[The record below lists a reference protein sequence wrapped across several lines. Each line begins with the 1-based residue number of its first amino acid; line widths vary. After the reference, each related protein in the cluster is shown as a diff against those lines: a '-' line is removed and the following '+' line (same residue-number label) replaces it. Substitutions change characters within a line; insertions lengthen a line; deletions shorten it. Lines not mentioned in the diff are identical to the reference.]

1 MKNPIDEMRDL
12 IEKLNYYT
20 KLYDEGKSPI
30 SDKEWDDMYFH
41 LEKLEEETGIS
52 LGNSPTIH
60 VDYQVVNQLKKVKHN
75 HPMLSLDKTKSE
87 DDVVAFLA
95 GHDGIAMAKMDGLTC
110 SLYYEEGLLTSAET
124 RGNGEVGEDILQNIV
139 RVKGVPIEIPFKDK
153 LVIDGEVIC
162 TYEDFEDFSS
172 TYKNPRN
179 FASGSIRLLDSRAS
193 AQRKLT
199 FVAWDCITGLDECKY
214 LSEKIAHLD
223 SLGFIIVPFLIL
235 PVNSSDK
242 INQAISLIK
251 DMAKAFSYPI
261 DGIVFKYDDC
271 AYYQSLG
278 ATEHHFRGGLAY
290 KFYDEEYETY
300 LRNIE
305 WSMGKTGI
313 LTPVAIYD
321 DVDTDDSIINR
332 ASLHN
337 LNIMKQ
343 LLGDYPF
350 KGEKIWV
357 CKQNEIIPQVVRAE
371 SLRENFVNGN
381 KSLDKIYSIIEDRLL
396 IPPTKCPICGGDTYI
411 KDDFLYCGNPNC
423 DGKFINQLEHFCGK
437 KGLDIKGLSEA
448 TLQKLVDWGWVGNYQ
463 ELFSLSNFRDEWVKK
478 PGFGEKSV
486 DKLLSTIEEARHCE
500 LWQFIS
506 ALSIPLIGS
515 TYAKEIAKRSMDWF
529 CFRECVEKNY
539 DFTAWERFGYEMNE
553 SLHRFN
559 YSQADDLAYK
569 ILDIHNSLWIDPQAT
584 TPVIKFSEIN
594 GKTFV
599 VTGAVHQFKNRDEV
613 KIAIET
619 RGGKVTNSVT
629 KNTNY
634 LINNDINSTSSKNVK
649 AKQLGIPII
658 TEEQLIA
665 ML

>member
-1 MKNPIDEMRDL
+1 MNPVDEMRDL

-41 LEKLEEETGIS
+41 LKKLEEETGIS

-87 DDVVAFLA
+87 DEVVEFLA

-110 SLYYEEGLLTSAET
+110 SLCYEDGLLISAET
-124 RGNGEVGEDILQNIV
+124 RGNGEIGEDILQNIV

-153 LVIDGEVIC
+153 LVVDGEVIC

-193 AQRKLT
+193 SQRRLT
-199 FVAWDCITGLDECKY
+199 FVAWDCITGLDEYKN
-214 LSEKIAHLD
+214 LSQKIIHLD
-223 SLGFIIVPFLIL
+223 SLGFIIVPFLVLSI
-235 PVNSSDK
+235 NNSDK
-242 INQAISLIK
+242 INHAISLIK
-251 DMAKAFSYPI
+251 GMAKDFSYPI
-261 DGIVFKYDDC
+261 DGIVFKYNNC
-271 AYYQSLG
+271 EYYQSLG
-278 ATEHHFRGGLAY
+278 ATEHHFRGGLAF
-290 KFYDEEYETY
+290 KFYDEEYETN
-300 LRNIE
+300 LKDIE

-337 LNIMKQ
+337 LNIMNQ
-343 LLGDYPF
+343 LLGKPY
-350 KGEKIWV
+350 KGQKIWV
-357 CKQNEIIPQVVRAE
+357 CKQNEIIPQVVRSE
-371 SLRENFVNGN
+371 R
-381 KSLDKIYSIIEDRLL
+381 LDAALTYID
-396 IPPTKCPICGGDTYI
+396 IPAKCPVCGSDTYV
-411 KDDFLYCGNPNC
+411 KDDFLYCSNPNC
-423 DGKFINQLEHFCGK
+423 DGKFINQLVHFCGK

-448 TLQKLVDWGWVGNYQ
+448 TLQKLVDWGWINNYQ
-463 ELFSLSNFRDEWVKK
+463 ELFSLSNFHDEWIKK
-478 PGFGEKSV
+478 PGFGQKSV
-486 DKLLSTIEEARHCE
+486 DKLLSTIEEVRYCE

-515 TYAKEIAKRSMDWF
+515 TYAKEIAKKCKDWF
-529 CFRECVEKNY
+529 SFREYIEKNY
-539 DFTAWERFGYEMNE
+539 DFTAWDRFGYEMND

-569 ILDIHNSLWIDPQAT
+569 ILDIHNSLWIDPQGT
-584 TPVIKFSEIN
+584 TPTIKFSEVN

-599 VTGAVHQFKNRDEV
+599 ITGAVHQFQNRDEV
-613 KIAIET
+613 KAAIET
-619 RGGKVTNSVT
+619 HGGKVTASVS
-629 KNTNY
+629 KNTDY
-634 LINNDINSTSSKNVK
+634 LINNDINSTSSKNIK

>member
-1 MKNPIDEMRDL
+1 MNPVDEMRDL

-20 KLYDEGKSPI
+20 KLYDEGKSSI

-41 LEKLEEETGIS
+41 LKKLEEETGIS

-60 VDYQVVNQLKKVKHN
+60 IDYQVVNQLKKVKHN

-87 DDVVAFLA
+87 DEVVEFLA

-110 SLYYEEGLLTSAET
+110 SLCYEDGLLISAET
-124 RGNGEVGEDILQNIV
+124 RGNGEIGEDILQNIV

-153 LVIDGEVIC
+153 LVVDGEVIC

-193 AQRKLT
+193 SQRRLT
-199 FVAWDCITGLDECKY
+199 FVAWDCITGLDEYKN
-214 LSEKIAHLD
+214 LSQKIIHLD
-223 SLGFIIVPFLIL
+223 SLGFIIVPFLVL
-235 PVNSSDK
+235 PINNSDK
-242 INQAISLIK
+242 INHAISLIK
-251 DMAKAFSYPI
+251 DMAKDFSYPI
-261 DGIVFKYDDC
+261 DGIVFKYNNC
-271 AYYQSLG
+271 EYYQSLG
-278 ATEHHFRGGLAY
+278 ATEHHFRGGLAF
-290 KFYDEEYETY
+290 KFYDEEYETN
-300 LRNIE
+300 LKDIE

-337 LNIMKQ
+337 LNIMNQ
-343 LLGDYPF
+343 LLGKPY
-350 KGEKIWV
+350 KGQKIWV
-357 CKQNEIIPQVVRAE
+357 CKQNEIIPQVVRSERSDAA
-371 SLRENFVNGN
+371 LTYI
-381 KSLDKIYSIIEDRLL
+381 D
-396 IPPTKCPICGGDTYI
+396 IPAKCPVCGSDTYV
-411 KDDFLYCGNPNC
+411 KDDFLYCSNPNC
-423 DGKFINQLEHFCGK
+423 DGKFINQLVHFCGK

-448 TLQKLVDWGWVGNYQ
+448 TLQKLVDWGWINNYQ
-463 ELFSLSNFRDEWVKK
+463 ELFSLSNFRDEWIKK
-478 PGFGEKSV
+478 PGFGQKSV
-486 DKLLSTIEEARHCE
+486 DKLLSTIEEVRYCE

-515 TYAKEIAKRSMDWF
+515 TYAKEIAKKCKDWF
-529 CFRECVEKNY
+529 SFREYIEKNY
-539 DFTAWERFGYEMNE
+539 DFTDWDRFGYEMND

-569 ILDIHNSLWIDPQAT
+569 ILDIHNSLWIDPQGT
-584 TPVIKFSEIN
+584 TPTIKFSEVN

-599 VTGAVHQFKNRDEV
+599 ITGAVRQFQNRDEV
-613 KIAIET
+613 KTVIET
-619 RGGKVTNSVT
+619 HGGKVTASVS
-629 KNTNY
+629 KNTDY
-634 LINNDINSTSSKNVK
+634 LINNDINSTSSKNIK

>member
-1 MKNPIDEMRDL
+1 MSPVDEMRDL
-12 IEKLNYYT
+12 IEKLNHYT

-60 VDYQVVNQLKKVKHN
+60 IDYKVVNQLKKVKHN

-87 DDVVAFLA
+87 DEVVEFLA

-110 SLYYEEGLLTSAET
+110 SLCYENGLLISAET
-124 RGNGEVGEDILQNIV
+124 RGNGEIGEDILQNIV

-153 LVIDGEVIC
+153 LVVDGEVIC

-193 AQRKLT
+193 SQRRLT
-199 FVAWDCITGLDECKY
+199 FVAWDCITGLDEYKN
-214 LSEKIAHLD
+214 LSQKIIHLD
-223 SLGFIIVPFLIL
+223 SLGFIIVPFLVL
-235 PVNSSDK
+235 PINNSDK
-242 INQAISLIK
+242 INHAISLIK
-251 DMAKAFSYPI
+251 GMAKDFSYPI
-261 DGIVFKYDDC
+261 DGIVFKYNNC
-271 AYYQSLG
+271 EYYQSLG
-278 ATEHHFRGGLAY
+278 ATEHHFRGGLAF
-290 KFYDEEYETY
+290 KFYDEEYETN
-300 LRNIE
+300 LKDIE

-337 LNIMKQ
+337 LNIMNQ
-343 LLGDYPF
+343 LLGKPY
-350 KGEKIWV
+350 KGQKIWV
-357 CKQNEIIPQVVRAE
+357 CKQNEIIPQVVRSERSDAA
-371 SLRENFVNGN
+371 LTYI
-381 KSLDKIYSIIEDRLL
+381 D
-396 IPPTKCPICGGDTYI
+396 IPAKCPVCGSDTYV
-411 KDDFLYCGNPNC
+411 KDDFLYCSNPNC
-423 DGKFINQLEHFCGK
+423 DGKFINQLVHFCGK

-448 TLQKLVDWGWVGNYQ
+448 TLQKLVDWGWINNYQ
-463 ELFSLSNFRDEWVKK
+463 ELFSLSNFRDEWIKK
-478 PGFGEKSV
+478 PGFGQKSV
-486 DKLLSTIEEARHCE
+486 DKLLSTIEEVRYCE

-515 TYAKEIAKRSMDWF
+515 TYAKEIAKKCKDWF
-529 CFRECVEKNY
+529 SFREYVEKNY
-539 DFTAWERFGYEMNE
+539 DFTAWDRFGYEMND

-569 ILDIHNSLWIDPQAT
+569 ILDIHNSLWVDPQAT
-584 TPVIKFSEIN
+584 TPTIKFSEVN

-599 VTGAVHQFKNRDEV
+599 ITGAVRQFQNRDEV
-613 KIAIET
+613 KAAIET
-619 RGGKVTNSVT
+619 HGGKVTASVS
-629 KNTNY
+629 KNTDY
-634 LINNDINSTSSKNVK
+634 LINNDINSTSSKNIK

>member
-1 MKNPIDEMRDL
+1 MNPVDEMRDL
-12 IEKLNYYT
+12 IEKLNHYT

-41 LEKLEEETGIS
+41 LKKLEEETGIS

-87 DDVVAFLA
+87 DEVVEFLA

-110 SLYYEEGLLTSAET
+110 SLCYEDGLLISAET
-124 RGNGEVGEDILQNIV
+124 RGNGEIGEDILQNIV

-153 LVIDGEVIC
+153 LVVDGEVIC

-193 AQRKLT
+193 SQRRLT
-199 FVAWDCITGLDECKY
+199 FVAWDCITGLDEYKN
-214 LSEKIAHLD
+214 LSQKIINLD
-223 SLGFIIVPFLIL
+223 SLGFIIVPFLVL
-235 PVNSSDK
+235 PINSSDK
-242 INQAISLIK
+242 INHAISLIK
-251 DMAKAFSYPI
+251 DMAKDFSYPI
-261 DGIVFKYDDC
+261 DGIVFKYNNC
-271 AYYQSLG
+271 EYYQSLG
-278 ATEHHFRGGLAY
+278 ATEHHFRGGLAF
-290 KFYDEEYETY
+290 KFYDEEYETN
-300 LRNIE
+300 LKDIE

-337 LNIMKQ
+337 LNIMNQ
-343 LLGDYPF
+343 LLGKPY
-350 KGEKIWV
+350 KGQKIWV
-357 CKQNEIIPQVVRAE
+357 CKQNEIIPQVV
-371 SLRENFVNGN
+371 
-381 KSLDKIYSIIEDRLL
+381 KSEISDAALTYID
-396 IPPTKCPICGGDTYI
+396 IPAKCPVCGSDTYV
-411 KDDFLYCGNPNC
+411 KDDFLYCSNPNC
-423 DGKFINQLEHFCGK
+423 DGKFINQLVHFCGK

-448 TLQKLVDWGWVGNYQ
+448 TLQKLVDWGWINNYQ
-463 ELFSLSNFRDEWVKK
+463 ELFSLSNFRDEWIKK
-478 PGFGEKSV
+478 PGFGQKSV
-486 DKLLSTIEEARHCE
+486 DKLLSTIEEVRYCE

-515 TYAKEIAKRSMDWF
+515 TYAKEIAKKCKDWF
-529 CFRECVEKNY
+529 SFREYVEKNY
-539 DFTAWERFGYEMNE
+539 DFTDWDRFGYEMND

-569 ILDIHNSLWIDPQAT
+569 ILDIHNSLWVDPQAT
-584 TPVIKFSEIN
+584 TPTIKFSEVN

-599 VTGAVHQFKNRDEV
+599 ITGAVRQFQNRDEV
-613 KIAIET
+613 KAAIEAH
-619 RGGKVTNSVT
+619 GGKVTASVS
-629 KNTNY
+629 KNTDY
-634 LINNDINSTSSKNVK
+634 LINNDINSTSSKNIK

>member
-1 MKNPIDEMRDL
+1 MNPVDEMRDL

-60 VDYQVVNQLKKVKHN
+60 IDYQVVNQLKKVKHN

-87 DDVVAFLA
+87 DEVVEFLA

-110 SLYYEEGLLTSAET
+110 SLCYEDGLLISAET
-124 RGNGEVGEDILQNIV
+124 RGNGEIGEDILQNIV

-153 LVIDGEVIC
+153 LVVDGEVIC

-193 AQRKLT
+193 SQRRLT
-199 FVAWDCITGLDECKY
+199 FVAWDCITGLDEYKN
-214 LSEKIAHLD
+214 LSQKIIHLD
-223 SLGFIIVPFLIL
+223 SLGFIIVPFLVL
-235 PVNSSDK
+235 PINNSDK
-242 INQAISLIK
+242 INHAISLIK
-251 DMAKAFSYPI
+251 GMAKDFSYPI
-261 DGIVFKYDDC
+261 DGIVFKYNDC
-271 AYYQSLG
+271 EYYQSLG
-278 ATEHHFRGGLAY
+278 ATEHHFRGGLAF
-290 KFYDEEYETY
+290 KFYDEEYETN
-300 LRNIE
+300 LKDIE

-337 LNIMKQ
+337 LNIMNQ
-343 LLGDYPF
+343 LLGKPY
-350 KGEKIWV
+350 KGQKIWV
-357 CKQNEIIPQVVRAE
+357 CKQNEIIPQVVRSE
-371 SLRENFVNGN
+371 
-381 KSLDKIYSIIEDRLL
+381 KSDAALTYIDI
-396 IPPTKCPICGGDTYI
+396 PTKCPVCGSDTYV
-411 KDDFLYCGNPNC
+411 KDDFLYCSNPNC
-423 DGKFINQLEHFCGK
+423 DGKFINQLVHFCGK

-448 TLQKLVDWGWVGNYQ
+448 TLQKLVDWGWINNYQ
-463 ELFSLSNFRDEWVKK
+463 ELFSLSNFRDEWIKK
-478 PGFGEKSV
+478 PGFGQKSV
-486 DKLLSTIEEARHCE
+486 DKLLSTIEEVRYCE

-515 TYAKEIAKRSMDWF
+515 TYAKEIAKKCKDWF
-529 CFRECVEKNY
+529 SFREYVEKNY
-539 DFTAWERFGYEMNE
+539 DFTAWDRFGYEMND

-569 ILDIHNSLWIDPQAT
+569 ILDIHNSLWIDPQVTIEKIESAILNKNF
-584 TPVIKFSEIN
+584 VITGRLLLIQNREKLIN
-594 GKTFV
+594 IVEEK
-599 VTGAVHQFKNRDEV
+599 
-613 KIAIET
+613 
-619 RGGKVTNSVT
+619 GGKVQSS
-629 KNTNY
+629 
-634 LINNDINSTSSKNVK
+634 ISSKTTYLVCNDLNSASTKFKK
-649 AKQLGIPII
+649 AKELNIPVIS
-658 TEEQLIA
+658 EEELLKMCDYKI
-665 ML
+665 

>member
-1 MKNPIDEMRDL
+1 MNPVDEMRDL

-87 DDVVAFLA
+87 DEVVEFLA

-110 SLYYEEGLLTSAET
+110 SLCYEDGLLISAET
-124 RGNGEVGEDILQNIV
+124 RGNGEIGEDILQNIV

-153 LVIDGEVIC
+153 LVVDGEVIC

-193 AQRKLT
+193 AQRRLT
-199 FVAWDCITGLDECKY
+199 FVAWDCITGLDEYKN
-214 LSEKIAHLD
+214 LSQKIIHLD
-223 SLGFIIVPFLIL
+223 SLGFIIVPFLVL
-235 PVNSSDK
+235 PINNSDK
-242 INQAISLIK
+242 INHAISLIK
-251 DMAKAFSYPI
+251 GMAKDFSYPI
-261 DGIVFKYDDC
+261 DGIVFKYNNC
-271 AYYQSLG
+271 EYYQSLG
-278 ATEHHFRGGLAY
+278 ATEHHFRGGLAF
-290 KFYDEEYETY
+290 KFYDEEYETN
-300 LRNIE
+300 LKDIE

-321 DVDTDDSIINR
+321 DVDTYDSIINR

-337 LNIMKQ
+337 LNIMNQ
-343 LLGDYPF
+343 LLGKPY
-350 KGEKIWV
+350 KGQKIWV
-357 CKQNEIIPQVVRAE
+357 CKQNEIIPQVVRSERSDAA
-371 SLRENFVNGN
+371 LTYI
-381 KSLDKIYSIIEDRLL
+381 D
-396 IPPTKCPICGGDTYI
+396 IPAKCPVCGSDTYV
-411 KDDFLYCGNPNC
+411 KDDFLYCSNPNC
-423 DGKFINQLEHFCGK
+423 DGKFINQLVHFCGK

-448 TLQKLVDWGWVGNYQ
+448 TLQKLVDWGWINNYQ
-463 ELFSLSNFRDEWVKK
+463 ELFSLSNFRDEWIKK
-478 PGFGEKSV
+478 PSFGQKSV
-486 DKLLSTIEEARHCE
+486 DKLLSTIEEVRYCE

-515 TYAKEIAKRSMDWF
+515 TYAKEIAKKCKDWF
-529 CFRECVEKNY
+529 SFREYIEKNY
-539 DFTAWERFGYEMNE
+539 DFTDWDRFGYEMND

-569 ILDIHNSLWIDPQAT
+569 ILDIHNSLWVDPQVT
-584 TPVIKFSEIN
+584 TPTIKFSEVN

-599 VTGAVHQFKNRDEV
+599 ITGAVHQFQNRDEV
-613 KIAIET
+613 KAIIET
-619 RGGKVTNSVT
+619 HGGKVTASVS
-629 KNTNY
+629 KNTDY
-634 LINNDINSTSSKNVK
+634 LINNDINSTSSKNIK

>member
-1 MKNPIDEMRDL
+1 MNPVDEMRDL
-12 IEKLNYYT
+12 IEKLNHYT

-41 LEKLEEETGIS
+41 LKKLEEETGIS

-87 DDVVAFLA
+87 DEVVEFLA
-95 GHDGIAMAKMDGLTC
+95 DHDGIAMAKMDGLTC
-110 SLYYEEGLLTSAET
+110 SLCYEDGLLISAET
-124 RGNGEVGEDILQNIV
+124 RGNGEIGEDILQNIV

-153 LVIDGEVIC
+153 LVVDGEVIC

-193 AQRKLT
+193 SQRRLT
-199 FVAWDCITGLDECKY
+199 FVAWDCITGLDEYKN
-214 LSEKIAHLD
+214 LSQKIIHLD
-223 SLGFIIVPFLIL
+223 SLGFIIVPFLVL
-235 PVNSSDK
+235 PINNSDK
-242 INQAISLIK
+242 INHAISLIK
-251 DMAKAFSYPI
+251 GMAKDFSYPI
-261 DGIVFKYDDC
+261 DGIVFKYNNC
-271 AYYQSLG
+271 EYYQSLG
-278 ATEHHFRGGLAY
+278 ATEHHFRGGLAF
-290 KFYDEEYETY
+290 KFYDEEYETN
-300 LRNIE
+300 LKDIE

-337 LNIMKQ
+337 LNIMNQ
-343 LLGDYPF
+343 LLGKPY
-350 KGEKIWV
+350 KGQKIWV
-357 CKQNEIIPQVVRAE
+357 CKQNEIIPQVVRSE
-371 SLRENFVNGN
+371 R
-381 KSLDKIYSIIEDRLL
+381 LDAALTYID
-396 IPPTKCPICGGDTYI
+396 IPAKCPVCGSDTYV
-411 KDDFLYCGNPNC
+411 KDDFLYCSNPNC
-423 DGKFINQLEHFCGK
+423 DGKFINQLVHFCGK

-448 TLQKLVDWGWVGNYQ
+448 TLQKLVDWGWINNYQ
-463 ELFSLSNFRDEWVKK
+463 ELFSLSNFRDEWIKK
-478 PGFGEKSV
+478 PGFGQKSV
-486 DKLLSTIEEARHCE
+486 DKLLSTIKEVRYCE

-515 TYAKEIAKRSMDWF
+515 TYAKEIAKKCKDWF
-529 CFRECVEKNY
+529 SFREYIEKNY
-539 DFTAWERFGYEMNE
+539 DFTDWDRFGYEMND

-569 ILDIHNSLWIDPQAT
+569 ILDIHNSLWIDPQGT
-584 TPVIKFSEIN
+584 TPTIKFNEVN

-599 VTGAVHQFKNRDEV
+599 ITGAVHQFQNRDEV
-613 KIAIET
+613 KAAIET
-619 RGGKVTNSVT
+619 HGGKVTASVS
-629 KNTNY
+629 KNTDY
-634 LINNDINSTSSKNVK
+634 LINNDINSTSSKNIK

>member
-1 MKNPIDEMRDL
+1 MNPVDEMRDL

-60 VDYQVVNQLKKVKHN
+60 IDYQIVNQLKKVKHN

-87 DDVVAFLA
+87 DEVVEFLA
-95 GHDGIAMAKMDGLTC
+95 DHDGIAMAKMDGLTC
-110 SLYYEEGLLTSAET
+110 SLCYEDGLLISAET
-124 RGNGEVGEDILQNIV
+124 RGNGEIGEDILQNIV

-153 LVIDGEVIC
+153 LVVDGEVIC

-193 AQRKLT
+193 AQRRLT
-199 FVAWDCITGLDECKY
+199 FVAWDCITGLDEHKN
-214 LSEKIAHLD
+214 LSQKIIHLD
-223 SLGFIIVPFLIL
+223 SLGFIIVPFLVL
-235 PVNSSDK
+235 PINNSDK
-242 INQAISLIK
+242 INHAISLIK
-251 DMAKAFSYPI
+251 GMAKDFSYPI
-261 DGIVFKYDDC
+261 DGIVFKYNNC
-271 AYYQSLG
+271 EYYQSLG
-278 ATEHHFRGGLAY
+278 ATEHHFRGGLAF
-290 KFYDEEYETY
+290 KFYDEEYETN
-300 LRNIE
+300 LKDIE

-337 LNIMKQ
+337 LNIMNQ
-343 LLGDYPF
+343 LLGKPY
-350 KGEKIWV
+350 KGQKIWV
-357 CKQNEIIPQVVRAE
+357 CKQNEIIPQVVRSERSDAT
-371 SLRENFVNGN
+371 LTYI
-381 KSLDKIYSIIEDRLL
+381 D
-396 IPPTKCPICGGDTYI
+396 IPAKCPVCGSDTYV
-411 KDDFLYCGNPNC
+411 KDDFLYCSNPNC
-423 DGKFINQLEHFCGK
+423 DGKFINQLVHFCGK

-448 TLQKLVDWGWVGNYQ
+448 TLQKLVDQGWINNYQ
-463 ELFSLSNFRDEWVKK
+463 ELFSLSNFRDEWIEK
-478 PGFGEKSV
+478 PGFGQKSV

-515 TYAKEIAKRSMDWF
+515 TYAKEIAKKCKDWF
-529 CFRECVEKNY
+529 SFREYIEKNY
-539 DFTAWERFGYEMNE
+539 DFTTWDRFGYEMND

-569 ILDIHNSLWIDPQAT
+569 ILNIHNSLWVDPQVT
-584 TPVIKFSEIN
+584 TPTIKFSEVN
-594 GKTFV
+594 GKMFV
-599 VTGAVHQFKNRDEV
+599 ITGAVRQFKNRDEV
-613 KIAIET
+613 KAIIET
-619 RGGKVTNSVT
+619 HGGKVTASVS
-629 KNTNY
+629 KNTDY
-634 LINNDINSTSSKNVK
+634 LINNDINSTSSKNIK

>member
-1 MKNPIDEMRDL
+1 MNPVDEMRDL
-12 IEKLNYYT
+12 IEKLNHYT

-41 LEKLEEETGIS
+41 LKKLEEETGIS

-60 VDYQVVNQLKKVKHN
+60 IDYQVVNQLKKVKHN

-87 DDVVAFLA
+87 DEVVEFLA

-110 SLYYEEGLLTSAET
+110 SLCYEDGLLISAET
-124 RGNGEVGEDILQNIV
+124 RGNGEIGEDILQNIV

-153 LVIDGEVIC
+153 LVVDGEVIC

-193 AQRKLT
+193 AQRRLT
-199 FVAWDCITGLDECKY
+199 FVAWDCITGLDEYKN
-214 LSEKIAHLD
+214 LSQKIIYLD
-223 SLGFIIVPFLIL
+223 SLGFIIVPFLVL
-235 PVNSSDK
+235 PINNSDK
-242 INQAISLIK
+242 INHAISLIK
-251 DMAKAFSYPI
+251 GMAKDFSYPI
-261 DGIVFKYDDC
+261 DGIVFKYNNC
-271 AYYQSLG
+271 EYYQSLG
-278 ATEHHFRGGLAY
+278 ATEHHFRGGLAF
-290 KFYDEEYETY
+290 KFYDEEYETN
-300 LRNIE
+300 LKDIE

-337 LNIMKQ
+337 LNIMNQ
-343 LLGDYPF
+343 LLGKPY
-350 KGEKIWV
+350 KGQKIWV
-357 CKQNEIIPQVVRAE
+357 CKQNEIIPQVV
-371 SLRENFVNGN
+371 
-381 KSLDKIYSIIEDRLL
+381 KSERSDAALTYID
-396 IPPTKCPICGGDTYI
+396 IPAKCPICGSDTYV
-411 KDDFLYCGNPNC
+411 KDDFLYCSNPNC
-423 DGKFINQLEHFCGK
+423 DGKFINQLVHFCGK

-448 TLQKLVDWGWVGNYQ
+448 TLQKLVDWGWINNYQ
-463 ELFSLSNFRDEWVKK
+463 ELFSLSNFRDEWIKK
-478 PGFGEKSV
+478 PGFGQKSV
-486 DKLLSTIEEARHCE
+486 DKLLSTIEEVRYCE

-515 TYAKEIAKRSMDWF
+515 TYAKEIAKKCKDWF
-529 CFRECVEKNY
+529 SFREYIETNY
-539 DFTAWERFGYEMNE
+539 DFTAWDRFGYEMND

-569 ILDIHNSLWIDPQAT
+569 ILDVHNSLWVDPQVT
-584 TPVIKFSEIN
+584 TPTIKVSEVN

-599 VTGAVHQFKNRDEV
+599 ITGAVHQFQNRDEV
-613 KIAIET
+613 KAIIET
-619 RGGKVTNSVT
+619 HGGKVTASVS
-629 KNTNY
+629 KNTDY
-634 LINNDINSTSSKNVK
+634 LINNDINSTSSKNIK

>member
-1 MKNPIDEMRDL
+1 MNPVDKMRDL

-41 LEKLEEETGIS
+41 LEKLEKETGIS

-60 VDYQVVNQLKKVKHN
+60 IDYQVVNQLKKVKHN

-87 DDVVAFLA
+87 DEVVEFLA

-110 SLYYEEGLLTSAET
+110 SLCYEDGLLISAET
-124 RGNGEVGEDILQNIV
+124 RGNGEIGEDILQNIV

-153 LVIDGEVIC
+153 LVVDGEVIC

-193 AQRKLT
+193 SQRRLT
-199 FVAWDCITGLDECKY
+199 FVAWDCITGLDEYKN
-214 LSEKIAHLD
+214 LSQKIIHLD
-223 SLGFIIVPFLIL
+223 SLGFIIVPFLVL
-235 PVNSSDK
+235 PINNSDK
-242 INQAISLIK
+242 INHAISLIK
-251 DMAKAFSYPI
+251 DMAKDFSYPI
-261 DGIVFKYDDC
+261 DGIVFKYNNC
-271 AYYQSLG
+271 EYYQSLG
-278 ATEHHFRGGLAY
+278 ATEHHFRGGLAF
-290 KFYDEEYETY
+290 KFYDEEYETN
-300 LRNIE
+300 LKDIE

-337 LNIMKQ
+337 LNIMNQ
-343 LLGDYPF
+343 LLGKPY
-350 KGEKIWV
+350 KGQKIWV
-357 CKQNEIIPQVVRAE
+357 CKQNEIIPQVV
-371 SLRENFVNGN
+371 
-381 KSLDKIYSIIEDRLL
+381 KSEISDAALTYID
-396 IPPTKCPICGGDTYI
+396 IPAKCPVCGSDTYI
-411 KDDFLYCGNPNC
+411 KDDFLYCSNPNC
-423 DGKFINQLEHFCGK
+423 DGKFINQLVHFCGK

-448 TLQKLVDWGWVGNYQ
+448 TLQKLVDWGWINNYQ
-463 ELFSLSNFRDEWVKK
+463 ELFSLSNFRDEWIKK
-478 PGFGEKSV
+478 PGFGQKSV

-515 TYAKEIAKRSMDWF
+515 TYAKEIAKKCKDWF
-529 CFRECVEKNY
+529 SFREYVEKNY
-539 DFTAWERFGYEMNE
+539 DFTAWDRFGYEMND

-569 ILDIHNSLWIDPQAT
+569 ILDIHNSLWVDPQAI
-584 TPVIKFSEIN
+584 TPTIKFSEVN

-599 VTGAVHQFKNRDEV
+599 ITGAVRQFQNRDEV
-613 KIAIET
+613 KAAIET
-619 RGGKVTNSVT
+619 HGGKVTASVS
-629 KNTNY
+629 KNTDY
-634 LINNDINSTSSKNVK
+634 LINNDINSTSSKNIK

>member
-1 MKNPIDEMRDL
+1 MNPVDEMRDL

-41 LEKLEEETGIS
+41 LKKLEEETGIS

-87 DDVVAFLA
+87 DEVVEFLA

-110 SLYYEEGLLTSAET
+110 SLCYEDGLLISAET
-124 RGNGEVGEDILQNIV
+124 RGNGEIGEDIFQNIV

-153 LVIDGEVIC
+153 LVVDGEVIC

-193 AQRKLT
+193 AQRRLT
-199 FVAWDCITGLDECKY
+199 FVAWDCITGLDEYKN
-214 LSEKIAHLD
+214 LSQKIIHLA
-223 SLGFIIVPFLIL
+223 SLGFIIVPFLVL
-235 PVNSSDK
+235 PINNSDK
-242 INQAISLIK
+242 INHAISLIK
-251 DMAKAFSYPI
+251 GMAKDFSYPI
-261 DGIVFKYDDC
+261 DGIVFKYNNC
-271 AYYQSLG
+271 EYYQSLG
-278 ATEHHFRGGLAY
+278 ATEHHFRGGLAF
-290 KFYDEEYETY
+290 KFYDEEYETN
-300 LRNIE
+300 LKDIE

-337 LNIMKQ
+337 LNIMNQ
-343 LLGDYPF
+343 LLGKPY
-350 KGEKIWV
+350 KGQKIWV
-357 CKQNEIIPQVVRAE
+357 CKQNEIIPQVVRSERSDAA
-371 SLRENFVNGN
+371 LTYI
-381 KSLDKIYSIIEDRLL
+381 D
-396 IPPTKCPICGGDTYI
+396 IPAKCPVCGSDTYV
-411 KDDFLYCGNPNC
+411 KDDFLYCSNSNC
-423 DGKFINQLEHFCGK
+423 DGKFINQLVHFCGK

-448 TLQKLVDWGWVGNYQ
+448 TLQKLVDWGWINNYQ
-463 ELFSLSNFRDEWVKK
+463 ELFSLSNFRDEWIKK
-478 PGFGEKSV
+478 PGFGQKSV
-486 DKLLSTIEEARHCE
+486 DKLLSTIEEVRYCE

-515 TYAKEIAKRSMDWF
+515 TYAKEIAKKCKDWF
-529 CFRECVEKNY
+529 SFREYIEKNY
-539 DFTAWERFGYEMNE
+539 DFTAWDRFGYEMND

-559 YSQADDLAYK
+559 YSQANDLAYK
-569 ILDIHNSLWIDPQAT
+569 ILNIHNSLWVDPQVT
-584 TPVIKFSEIN
+584 TPTIKFSEVN
-594 GKTFV
+594 GKIFV
-599 VTGAVHQFKNRDEV
+599 ITGAVRQFQNRDEV
-613 KIAIET
+613 KAAIET
-619 RGGKVTNSVT
+619 HGGKVTSSVS
-629 KNTNY
+629 KNTDY
-634 LINNDINSTSSKNVK
+634 LINNDINSTSSKNIK

>member
-1 MKNPIDEMRDL
+1 MNPIDEMRDL

-20 KLYDEGKSPI
+20 KLYDEGHPSI

-87 DDVVAFLA
+87 DEVVTFLT

-110 SLYYEEGLLTSAET
+110 SLCYEDGLLISAET

-193 AQRKLT
+193 SQRRLT
-199 FVAWDCITGLDECKY
+199 FVAWDCITGLDECKN
-214 LSEKIAHLD
+214 LSEKILRLD
-223 SLGFIIVPFLIL
+223 GLGFSIVPFLIL
-235 PVNSSDK
+235 PVNTPD
-242 INQAISLIK
+242 IIHHAIILIK
-251 DMAKAFSYPI
+251 DMAKDFSYPI
-261 DGIVFKYDDC
+261 DGVVFKYDNC
-271 AYYQSLG
+271 EYYQSLG
-278 ATEHHFRGGLAY
+278 ATEHHFRGGLAF
-290 KFYDEEYETY
+290 KFYDEEYETT
-300 LRNIE
+300 LRDIE
-305 WSMGKTGI
+305 WTMGKTGQ
-313 LTPVAIYD
+313 LTPVAIFDEVD
-321 DVDTDDSIINR
+321 DGESIITR

-337 LNIMKQ
+337 LNIMEQ
-343 LLGDYPF
+343 ILGLNPHY
-350 KGEKIWV
+350 GQTIWV
-357 CKQNEIIPQVVRAE
+357 AKMNMIIPQVMRSE
-371 SLRENFVNGN
+371 HGN
-381 KSLDKIYSIIEDRLL
+381 EGTVYYLDKKVFVYPD
-396 IPPTKCPICGGDTYI
+396 TCPICGGKTI
-411 KDDFLYCGNPNC
+411 VKDDFVYCSNPNC
-423 DGKFINQLEHFCGK
+423 EGKFINQLVHFCGK

-448 TLQKLVDWGWVGNYQ
+448 TLQKLVDWGWVSNYQ

-486 DKLLSTIEEARHCE
+486 DKLLVTIEEARHCE

-539 DFTAWERFGYEMNE
+539 DFTAWERFGFEMND

-559 YSQADDLAYK
+559 YSQADDLAFK
-569 ILDIHNSLWIDPQAT
+569 VLNIHNSLWLDPTAT
-584 TPVIKFSEIN
+584 VSTVKFSEVS

-613 KIAIET
+613 KVAIET
-619 RGGKVTNSVT
+619 RGGKVTGSVT
-629 KNTNY
+629 KNTDY
-634 LINNDINSTSSKNVK
+634 LINNDINSTSSKNIK

>member
-1 MKNPIDEMRDL
+1 MNPVDEMRDL
-12 IEKLNYYT
+12 IEKLNHYT

-60 VDYQVVNQLKKVKHN
+60 IDYQVVNQLKKVKHN

-87 DDVVAFLA
+87 DEVVKFLA

-110 SLYYEEGLLTSAET
+110 SLCYEDGLLISAET
-124 RGNGEVGEDILQNIV
+124 RGNGEIGEDILQNIV

-153 LVIDGEVIC
+153 LVVDGEVIC

-193 AQRKLT
+193 SQRRLT
-199 FVAWDCITGLDECKY
+199 FVAWDCITGLDEYKN
-214 LSEKIAHLD
+214 LSQKIIHLD
-223 SLGFIIVPFLIL
+223 SLGFIIVPFLVL
-235 PVNSSDK
+235 PINNSDK
-242 INQAISLIK
+242 INHAISLIK
-251 DMAKAFSYPI
+251 GMAKDFSYPI
-261 DGIVFKYDDC
+261 DGIVFKYNNC
-271 AYYQSLG
+271 EYYQSLG
-278 ATEHHFRGGLAY
+278 ATEHHFRGGLAF
-290 KFYDEEYETY
+290 KFYDEEYETN
-300 LRNIE
+300 LKDIE

-337 LNIMKQ
+337 LNIMNQ
-343 LLGDYPF
+343 LLGKPY
-350 KGEKIWV
+350 KGQKIWV
-357 CKQNEIIPQVVRAE
+357 CKQNEIIPQVVKSEISDA
-371 SLRENFVNGN
+371 SLT
-381 KSLDKIYSIIEDRLL
+381 YIE
-396 IPPTKCPICGGDTYI
+396 IPAKCPICGSDTYI
-411 KDDFLYCGNPNC
+411 KDDFLYCSNPNC
-423 DGKFINQLEHFCGK
+423 DGKFINQLVHFCGK
-437 KGLDIKGLSEA
+437 KGFDIKGLSEA
-448 TLQKLVDWGWVGNYQ
+448 TLQKLVDWGWINNYQ
-463 ELFSLSNFRDEWVKK
+463 ELFSLSNFRDEWIKK
-478 PGFGEKSV
+478 PGFGQKSV
-486 DKLLSTIEEARHCE
+486 DKLLSTIEEVRYCE

-515 TYAKEIAKRSMDWF
+515 TYAKEIAKKCKDWF
-529 CFRECVEKNY
+529 SFREYIEKNY
-539 DFTAWERFGYEMNE
+539 DFTAWDRFGYEMND

-569 ILDIHNSLWIDPQAT
+569 ILDIHNSLWVDPQAT
-584 TPVIKFSEIN
+584 TPTIKFSEVD

-599 VTGAVHQFKNRDEV
+599 ITGAVRHFQNRDEV
-613 KIAIET
+613 KAAIET
-619 RGGKVTNSVT
+619 HGGKVTASVS
-629 KNTNY
+629 KNTDY
-634 LINNDINSTSSKNVK
+634 LINNDINSTSSKNIK